1 MAFRVLA
8 KKDME
13 LCESPVIEHDFSLRP
28 LCQLREDKVPKSNKA
43 SSFKPQSF
51 EDLGIRDNVQVESW
65 NRFVSAKST
74 LGVFLLSLPSQGA

>member
-28 LCQLREDKVPKSNKA
+28 LCQLREDKVCDPVWDFRRAVN
-43 SSFKPQSF
+43 
-51 EDLGIRDNVQVESW
+51 EESHT
-65 NRFVSAKST
+65 VAVA
-74 LGVFLLSLPSQGA
+74 LEIAPGLHCIGHCLY